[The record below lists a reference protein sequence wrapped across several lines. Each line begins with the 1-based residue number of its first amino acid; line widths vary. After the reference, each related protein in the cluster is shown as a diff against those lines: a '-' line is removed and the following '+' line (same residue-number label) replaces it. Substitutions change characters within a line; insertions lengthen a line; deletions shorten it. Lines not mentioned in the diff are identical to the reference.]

1 MPSTP
6 ILALGFLAACAA
18 LQIPLFALPLLYLRW
33 RSALNNFEAFVAL
46 SLMCVSSLPPNL
58 HVPFPYLTISLPP
71 YVNKKQALTH
81 PATVCSS
88 TSSCTLSSSRS

>member
-33 RSALNNFEAFVAL
+33 RSALNNFEAFIAL
-46 SLMCVSSLPPNL
+46 SLMCVSPIPNL
-58 HVPFPYLTISLPP
+58 HVPFPSLTVSLPRAP
-71 YVNKKQALTH
+71 TTKNK
-81 PATVCSS
+81 
-88 TSSCTLSSSRS
+88 R